1 MVKALGPRNEPSSE
15 AFKASPSILLAFLHV
30 GAFNFIR
37 YFLHKPA
44 NKSWLTTATVC
55 GHYDVITL
63 REFYHLAFQ
72 IWRAPQKTRSKCTN
86 LIPADILS
94 LMRFG
99 TSWDSNKVWKLHKMY
114 TCAWEQS
121 THSNQSSIYLK
132 TSVNTPLA
140 WLKSTC
146 TTAAI
151 QTPGR
156 TTQESYDLT
165 NSTECQSSF
174 ILGRIISTNKLF
186 CTSKLGEKTT
196 KHETN
201 KWRGYKHTQPDCC
214 SLKFQELDS

>member
-1 MVKALGPRNEPSSE
+1 
-15 AFKASPSILLAFLHV
+15 
-30 GAFNFIR
+30 
-37 YFLHKPA
+37 
-44 NKSWLTTATVC
+44 
-55 GHYDVITL
+55 
-63 REFYHLAFQ
+63 
-72 IWRAPQKTRSKCTN
+72 
-86 LIPADILS
+86 
-94 LMRFG
+94 
-99 TSWDSNKVWKLHKMY
+99 MY

-156 TTQESYDLT
+156 TRQESYDLT
-165 NSTECQSSF
+165 NSPECQSSF

-214 SLKFQELDS
+214 SLKFHELDSKTLKEIDLYFKQRTYSSDLERHVISIYIRLSLLSVGPLFYLLFF